1 MKFAKCFPY
10 RGNISPRLRGLG
22 RFLSQ
27 NRATFYACQT
37 SPADRPFRREYN
49 LRKIGGTP
57 ETQNRTELSFLTL
70 VTRSRPLQKAE
81 HDCDCEGR
89 TQTHA
94 GRTGRTSDHRPQGHY
109 PAAAAAAG
117 RVARSHRPRP
127 PLCLPHAPSLP
138 RCLAAA
144 QVMLFKIP
152 CHKGKHSGAS
162 GRSGSQV
169 IHCVPYSVGP
179 FNRLGLP

>member
-1 MKFAKCFPY
+1 MKLAKCFPY
-10 RGNISPRLRGLG
+10 RGNISLGLHGLG

-109 PAAAAAAG
+109 PAAAAAATPPAEWPDITG
-117 RVARSHRPRP
+117 RGLSSASLALPPSLVVSP
-127 PLCLPHAPSLP
+127 PL
-138 RCLAAA
+138 R
-144 QVMLFKIP
+144 
-152 CHKGKHSGAS
+152 
-162 GRSGSQV
+162 
-169 IHCVPYSVGP
+169 
-179 FNRLGLP
+179 